1 MKLFLRLRRSTRWFN
16 LPAALL
22 VTVLQRAP
30 VARLVE
36 VADDF
41 VVDSPIGTVLKGAV
55 AAIASLGAMQTLA
68 GATAYVL
75 SATATSPVSA
85 TIGANFSQVG
95 FTVVPTQTIGS
106 WMIGGTIPPGMT
118 ITAVEG
124 GPAATLTG
132 SGGTLDATT
141 PGSMD
146 SYGDSVGGDSSTT
159 PVLGGTPTVA
169 GSYTIT
175 LQAFEY
181 GGLGGLASG
190 TYNFVV
196 NVSGGAP
203 TFTVQPQNTSASAGS
218 SVTFTAAAS
227 SGSTYQWQKNG
238 VNISGATSA
247 TYTIASV
254 QSSDIGSYA
263 VVASAGGN
271 SSTSAGATLTVTAS
285 LAVAPAI
292 TGQPAGQSV
301 TLGTTVVFTV
311 AATGTPT
318 PSYQWKLNG
327 NAIAGATSAR
337 LVVNGAT
344 TANGGAYTCTVTNAS
359 GSVTSSA
366 GTLAFVTTANPGRL
380 GNISVLSNFAAGQLL
395 TIGFVTGGAGT
406 SGTQSLLIRADGPSL
421 AAVAGLTGTM
431 ADPQLQVIPG
441 GSSTIAAS
449 NNNWGT
455 PASNGTQV
463 IAADSA
469 TFAFPLVTGSLDAAL
484 VAPLTS
490 GPYSVQVTGTGPGTA
505 LTELYDT
512 TPISAYTL
520 TVPRLVN
527 VSCNTTLPT
536 GGTLTAGFT
545 VGGVT
550 NKTVLIRASGPTL
563 AGFGLTGTMADP
575 QIVVQASGSS
585 SILAS
590 NAGWGGD
597 PQIAAAAAAVNAFAF
612 ASTTSKDS
620 AVLLTLAP
628 GGYSAV
634 VNSASGG
641 GGTTVVE
648 VYEVP

>member
-1 MKLFLRLRRSTRWFN
+1 MKSFLRLRRFARWIN

-22 VTVLQRAP
+22 VTLLQRTP

-55 AAIASLGAMQTLA
+55 AAIASLGAMQSLA
-68 GATAYVL
+68 GATTYVL
-75 SATATSPVSA
+75 SATATSPVNG
-85 TIGANFSQVG
+85 TIGVKFNQVG

-118 ITAVEG
+118 ITAAEG
-124 GPAATLTG
+124 GPAATLSG
-132 SGGTLDATT
+132 SGGALDATT
-141 PGSMD
+141 AGSMD
-146 SYGDSVGGDSSTT
+146 SYGDTVDGNSSTT

-181 GGLGGLASG
+181 GSLGGLQSG
-190 TYNFVV
+190 TYNFIV

-203 TFTVQPQNTSASAGS
+203 SFTVQPQNASTAAGS
-218 SVTFTAAAS
+218 SVTFSAAAT

-247 TYTIASV
+247 SYTIASA
-254 QSSDIGSYA
+254 QSSDTGSYA
-263 VVASAGGN
+263 VVASAGGA
-271 SSTSAGATLTVTAS
+271 STTSASATLTVTAS
-285 LAVAPAI
+285 LTAAPAI
-292 TGQPAGQSV
+292 SGQPVGATV
-301 TLGTTVVFTV
+301 TSGTTVVFTV
-311 AATGTPT
+311 AATGTPAPT
-318 PSYQWKLNG
+318 YQWKLNG
-327 NAIAGATSAR
+327 NAITGATSAR
-337 LVVNGAT
+337 LVISGAT
-344 TANGGAYTCTVTNAS
+344 AVNAGAYTCTVTNS
-359 GSVTSSA
+359 GGATTSSA

-380 GNISVLSNFAAGQLL
+380 GNISVLSGFTAGQIL
-395 TIGFVTGGAGT
+395 TVGFVTGGAGT
-406 SGTQSLLIRADGPSL
+406 SGTQALLIRADGPTLGSFG
-421 AAVAGLTGTM
+421 VAGTM
-431 ADPQLQVIPG
+431 ADPNLKVIPLG
-441 GSSTIAAS
+441 QSVATSSNDNWSTNAAAV
-449 NNNWGT
+449 T
-455 PASNGTQV
+455 
-463 IAADSA
+463 AADSA
-469 TFAFPLVTGSLDAAL
+469 TGAFPLAASSLDAAE
-484 VAPLTS
+484 VATLTS
-490 GPYSVQVTGTGPGTA
+490 GGYSVQVSGTGAGTA

-512 TPISAYTL
+512 TPIAAYTL

-545 VGGVT
+545 VGGT
-550 NKTVLIRASGPTL
+550 SNKTVLIRASGPTL

-575 QIVVQASGSS
+575 QIVVQASGST

-597 PQIAAAAAAVNAFAF
+597 PQIAAAAVAVNAFAF
-612 ASTTSKDS
+612 SSTTSKDS

-634 VNSASGG
+634 VNSATGG